1 MGNLFD
7 GTLGTVFY
15 FIVALSTIVSIHEY
29 GHYIVGRWCGV
40 HAEVFSIGFG
50 PILFSTTDK
59 KGTRWQLA
67 LIPMG
72 GYVKFLD
79 DDVTNPNLKSA
90 KLTGG
95 LNGASLPR
103 RAAIIF
109 AGPAFNFLFSV
120 LIFSS
125 IFQYSGGISELS
137 IIGKLKNIP
146 DLEETFVVGDHI
158 FEIEGQDV
166 KKFSSFINVAT
177 KLSPQKYVNY
187 TVLRNNEFISFK
199 GTFPFLPLVDH
210 LQPKSPAIKAG
221 LLVGDLILELDG
233 TPVYSLSSV
242 QEFVNESMG
251 RPIKLKVWRNKDI
264 LEIIVEPKRQ
274 DIPIENTFVSKWLI
288 GFSGGLF
295 FEPVRKSVGFD
306 ESLAGGVKQTWNVIS
321 SSIFGLTNII
331 AGTISSCNLQGPLG
345 IAEASG
351 DIARQGFVDFIWFIG
366 IMSTAIGLIN
376 LFPIPVLDG
385 GHLVFIAFE
394 AITRRPLNDHV
405 QKWLTLGGVG
415 VLLSLMIF
423 ALSNDLFC

>member
-95 LNGASLPR
+95 LNGASLPK

-146 DLEETFVVGDHI
+146 NLEETFVVGDHI

-166 KKFSSFINVAT
+166 KKLSSFINVAT

-251 RPIKLKVWRNKDI
+251 RAIKLKVWRNKSI

-274 DIPIENTFVSKWLI
+274 DIPLENTFVSKWLI

-394 AITRRPLNDHV
+394 AITRRPLNNHV

-415 VLLSLMIF
+415 ILLSLMIF

>member
-109 AGPAFNFLFSV
+109 AGPAFNFLFSI

-125 IFQYSGGISELS
+125 IFQYSGGISDLS

-146 DLEETFVVGDHI
+146 YLEDTFVVGDHI
-158 FEIEGQDV
+158 LEIEDQDV
-166 KKFSSFINVAT
+166 KDFSSFLKVAT
-177 KLSPQKYVNY
+177 TLSPQKYVSY
-187 TVLRNNEFISFK
+187 KVLRNNEFISFK

-242 QEFVNESMG
+242 QEFVSESMG
-251 RPIKLKVWRNKDI
+251 KAIKLKVWRNKNI
-264 LEIIVEPKRQ
+264 LEIIVEPKRE
-274 DIPIENTFVSKWLI
+274 DIPLGNTFVSKWLI

-306 ESLAGGVKQTWNVIS
+306 ESFAGGVKQTWNVIS

-394 AITRRPLNDHV
+394 AITRRPLNNHV

>member
-1 MGNLFD
+1 
-7 GTLGTVFY
+7 
-15 FIVALSTIVSIHEY
+15 
-29 GHYIVGRWCGV
+29 
-40 HAEVFSIGFG
+40 VFSIGFG

-95 LNGASLPR
+95 LNGASLSR

-109 AGPAFNFLFSV
+109 AGPAFNFLFSI

-125 IFQYSGGISELS
+125 IFQYSGGISDLS

-146 DLEETFVVGDHI
+146 DLEETFIVGDHI
-158 FEIEGQDV
+158 LEIEGQDV
-166 KKFSSFINVAT
+166 KDFSSFLKVAT
-177 KLSPQKYVNY
+177 TLRPQKYVSY
-187 TVLRNNEFISFK
+187 KVLRNNEFISFK

-221 LLVGDLILELDG
+221 LLVGDLILEIDG

-251 RPIKLKVWRNKDI
+251 RAIKLKVWRNKNI

-274 DIPIENTFVSKWLI
+274 DIPLENTFVSKWLI

-394 AITRRPLNDHV
+394 AITRRPLNNHV
-405 QKWLTLGGVG
+405 QKWLTLVGVG

>member
-95 LNGASLPR
+95 LNGASLSR

-109 AGPAFNFLFSV
+109 AGPAFNFLFSI

-125 IFQYSGGISELS
+125 IFQYSGGISDLS

-146 DLEETFVVGDHI
+146 DLEETFIVGDHI
-158 FEIEGQDV
+158 LEIEGQDV
-166 KKFSSFINVAT
+166 KDFSSFLKVAT
-177 KLSPQKYVNY
+177 TLSPQKYVSY
-187 TVLRNNEFISFK
+187 KVLRNNEFISFK

-233 TPVYSLSSV
+233 TPVYSLLSV
-242 QEFVNESMG
+242 QEFVSESMG
-251 RPIKLKVWRNKDI
+251 RAIKLKVWRNKNI
-264 LEIIVEPKRQ
+264 LEIMVEPKRQ
-274 DIPIENTFVSKWLI
+274 DIPLKNTFVSKWLI

-295 FEPVRKSVGFD
+295 FEPVRKSVSLD

-394 AITRRPLNDHV
+394 AITRRPLNNHV
-405 QKWLTLGGVG
+405 QKWLTLVGVG

>member
-95 LNGASLPR
+95 LNGASLSR

-109 AGPAFNFLFSV
+109 AGPAFNFLFSI

-125 IFQYSGGISELS
+125 IFQYSGGISDLS

-146 DLEETFVVGDHI
+146 DLEETFIVGDHI
-158 FEIEGQDV
+158 LEIEGQDV
-166 KKFSSFINVAT
+166 KDFSSFLKVAT
-177 KLSPQKYVNY
+177 TLRPQKYVSY
-187 TVLRNNEFISFK
+187 KVLRNNEFISFK

-242 QEFVNESMG
+242 QEFVSDSMG
-251 RPIKLKVWRNKDI
+251 RAIKLKVWRNKNI
-264 LEIIVEPKRQ
+264 LEIIVKPKRQ
-274 DIPIENTFVSKWLI
+274 DIPLENTFVSKWLI

-295 FEPVRKSVGFD
+295 FEPVRRSVGFD

-394 AITRRPLNDHV
+394 AITRRPLNNHV
-405 QKWLTLGGVG
+405 QKWLTLVGVG

>member
-95 LNGASLPR
+95 LNGASLSR

-109 AGPAFNFLFSV
+109 AGPAFNFLFSI

-125 IFQYSGGISELS
+125 IFQYSGGISDLS

-146 DLEETFVVGDHI
+146 DLEETFIVGDHI
-158 FEIEGQDV
+158 LEIEGQDV
-166 KKFSSFINVAT
+166 KDFSSFLKVAT
-177 KLSPQKYVNY
+177 TLRPQKYVSY
-187 TVLRNNEFISFK
+187 KVLRNNEFISFK

-233 TPVYSLSSV
+233 TPVYSLLSV
-242 QEFVNESMG
+242 QEFVSESMG
-251 RPIKLKVWRNKDI
+251 RAIKLKVWRNKNI
-264 LEIIVEPKRQ
+264 LEIMVEPKRQ
-274 DIPIENTFVSKWLI
+274 DIPLKNTFVSKWLI

-295 FEPVRKSVGFD
+295 FEPVRKSVSLD

-394 AITRRPLNDHV
+394 AITRKPLNNHV
-405 QKWLTLGGVG
+405 QKWLTLVGVG

>member
-125 IFQYSGGISELS
+125 IFQYSGGISDLS

-221 LLVGDLILELDG
+221 LLVGDLILELDD
-233 TPVYSLSSV
+233 TPVYSLSTV
-242 QEFVNESMG
+242 QEVVNESMG
-251 RPIKLKVWRNKDI
+251 RAIKLKVWRNKNT
-264 LEIIVEPKRQ
+264 LEIMVEPKRQ
-274 DIPIENTFVSKWLI
+274 DIPLENTFVSKWLI

-295 FEPVRKSVGFD
+295 FEPVRKSVSFD

-394 AITRRPLNDHV
+394 AITRRPLNNHV

>member
-95 LNGASLPR
+95 LNGASLSR

-109 AGPAFNFLFSV
+109 AGPAFNFLFSI

-125 IFQYSGGISELS
+125 IFQYSGGISDLS

-146 DLEETFVVGDHI
+146 DLEETFIVGDHI
-158 FEIEGQDV
+158 LEIEGQDV
-166 KKFSSFINVAT
+166 KDFSSFLKVAT
-177 KLSPQKYVNY
+177 TLRPQKYVSY
-187 TVLRNNEFISFK
+187 KVLRNNEFISFK

-233 TPVYSLSSV
+233 TPVYSLLSV
-242 QEFVNESMG
+242 QEFVSESMG
-251 RPIKLKVWRNKDI
+251 RAIKLKVWRNKNI
-264 LEIIVEPKRQ
+264 LEIMVEPKRQ
-274 DIPIENTFVSKWLI
+274 DIPLKNTFVSKWLI

-295 FEPVRKSVGFD
+295 FEPVRKSVSLD

-394 AITRRPLNDHV
+394 AITRRPLNNHV
-405 QKWLTLGGVG
+405 QKWLTLVGVG

>member
-1 MGNLFD
+1 MSSLFD

-15 FIVALSTIVSIHEY
+15 FVIALSTIVSIHEY

-50 PILFSTTDK
+50 PILFSKIDK

-79 DDVTNPNLKSA
+79 DDVVKTELQSE
-90 KLTGG
+90 KLSGG
-95 LNGASLPR
+95 LNAASLSKK
-103 RAAIIF
+103 AAIVF
-109 AGPAFNFLFSV
+109 AGPAFNFLFSI

-146 DLEETFVVGDHI
+146 DLEDTFIVGDHI

-166 KKFSSFINVAT
+166 RKFSSFIKVAT

-187 TVLRNNEFISFK
+187 TVLRNNEFISFT

-251 RPIKLKVWRNKDI
+251 RAIKLKVWRNKNI

-274 DIPIENTFVSKWLI
+274 DIPLENTFVSKWLI

-306 ESLAGGVKQTWNVIS
+306 ESFAGGVKQTWNVIS

-394 AITRRPLNDHV
+394 AITRRPLNNHV

-415 VLLSLMIF
+415 MLLSLMIF

>member
-125 IFQYSGGISELS
+125 IFQYSGGISDLS

-146 DLEETFVVGDHI
+146 DLEETFIVGDHI
-158 FEIEGQDV
+158 LEIEGQDV
-166 KKFSSFINVAT
+166 KDFSSFLRVAT
-177 KLSPQKYVNY
+177 TLSPQKYVSY
-187 TVLRNNEFISFK
+187 KVLRNNEFISFK

-221 LLVGDLILELDG
+221 LLVGDLILELDDM
-233 TPVYSLSSV
+233 PVYSLSTV
-242 QEFVNESMG
+242 QEVVNESMG
-251 RPIKLKVWRNKDI
+251 RGIKLKVWRNKNT
-264 LEIIVEPKRQ
+264 LEIMVEPKRQ
-274 DIPIENTFVSKWLI
+274 DIPLENTFVSKWLI

-295 FEPVRKSVGFD
+295 FEPVRKSVSFD

-394 AITRRPLNDHV
+394 AITRRPLNNHV

>member
-1 MGNLFD
+1 MSSLFD

-15 FIVALSTIVSIHEY
+15 FVIALSTIVSIHEY

-50 PILFSTTDK
+50 PILFSKTDK

-67 LIPMG
+67 IIPMG

-79 DDVTNPNLKSA
+79 DDVAKTTLKSA
-90 KLTGG
+90 KLSGG
-95 LNGASLPR
+95 LNGASLLKK
-103 RAAIIF
+103 AAIVF
-109 AGPAFNFLFSV
+109 AGPAFNFLFSI

-125 IFQYSGGISELS
+125 IFQYSGGVSELS

-146 DLEETFVVGDHI
+146 NIKENFAVGDHI
-158 FEIEGQDV
+158 LEIEGQDV
-166 KKFSSFINVAT
+166 KNLSSFLKVAT
-177 KLSPQKYVNY
+177 TLNPQKYVSY
-187 TVLRNNEFISFK
+187 KVLRNNEFISFK

-210 LQPKSPAIKAG
+210 LQPKSPAIQAG
-221 LLVGDLILELDG
+221 LLVGDLILELDDK
-233 TPVYSLSSV
+233 PVYSLSTV
-242 QEFVNESMG
+242 QEAVNSSMG
-251 RPIKLKVWRNKDI
+251 GVIKLKVWRNKNI
-264 LEIIVEPKRQ
+264 LEIMVKPKKQ
-274 DIPIENTFVSKWLI
+274 DIPLKDTFVSKWLI

-295 FEPVRKSVGFD
+295 FEPVRKSIGFE
-306 ESLAGGVKQTWNVIS
+306 ESLTGGIRQTWNVIS

-345 IAEASG
+345 IAEVSG
-351 DIARQGFVDFIWFIG
+351 DIARQGFIDFIWFIG
-366 IMSTAIGLIN
+366 VMSTAIGLIN

-394 AITRRPLNDHV
+394 AVTRRPLNTYV
-405 QKWLTLGGVG
+405 QKWLMLGGMG
-415 VLLSLMIF
+415 ILLTLMVF

>member
-95 LNGASLPR
+95 LNGASLSR

-109 AGPAFNFLFSV
+109 AGPAFNFLFSI

-125 IFQYSGGISELS
+125 IFQYSGGISDLS

-146 DLEETFVVGDHI
+146 DLEETFIVGDHI
-158 FEIEGQDV
+158 LEIEGQDV
-166 KKFSSFINVAT
+166 KDFSSFLKVAT
-177 KLSPQKYVNY
+177 TLRPQKYVSY
-187 TVLRNNEFISFK
+187 KVLRNNEFISFK

-242 QEFVNESMG
+242 QEFVSESMG
-251 RPIKLKVWRNKDI
+251 RAIKLKVWRNKNI
-264 LEIIVEPKRQ
+264 LEIMVEPKRQ
-274 DIPIENTFVSKWLI
+274 DIPLKNTFVSKWLI

-295 FEPVRKSVGFD
+295 FEPVRKSVSLD

-394 AITRRPLNDHV
+394 AITRRPLNNHV
-405 QKWLTLGGVG
+405 QKWLTLVGVG

>member
-1 MGNLFD
+1 M
-7 GTLGTVFY
+7 
-15 FIVALSTIVSIHEY
+15 
-29 GHYIVGRWCGV
+29 
-40 HAEVFSIGFG
+40 
-50 PILFSTTDK
+50 
-59 KGTRWQLA
+59 
-67 LIPMG
+67 
-72 GYVKFLD
+72 
-79 DDVTNPNLKSA
+79 
-90 KLTGG
+90 
-95 LNGASLPR
+95 
-103 RAAIIF
+103 
-109 AGPAFNFLFSV
+109 

-146 DLEETFVVGDHI
+146 DLEDTFIVGDHI

-166 KKFSSFINVAT
+166 KKFSSFIKVAT

-251 RPIKLKVWRNKDI
+251 RAIKLKVWRNKNI

-274 DIPIENTFVSKWLI
+274 DIPLENTFVSKWLI

-306 ESLAGGVKQTWNVIS
+306 ESFAGGVKQTWNVIS

-366 IMSTAIGLIN
+366 IMSTAIGVLN
-376 LFPIPVLDG
+376 LLPIPVLDG
-385 GHLVFIAFE
+385 GHLVMFAYE
-394 AITRRPLNDHV
+394 GITKRKPN
-405 QKWLTLGGVG
+405 QKYINYLGVINFKCRKL
-415 VLLSLMIF
+415 VF
-423 ALSNDLFC
+423 FRFF

>member
-50 PILFSTTDK
+50 PILFSATDK

-109 AGPAFNFLFSV
+109 AGPAFNFLLSV

-146 DLEETFVVGDHI
+146 DLEDTFIVGDHI

-166 KKFSSFINVAT
+166 RKFSSFIKVAT

-187 TVLRNNEFISFK
+187 TVLRNNEFISFT

-242 QEFVNESMG
+242 QEFVSESMG
-251 RPIKLKVWRNKDI
+251 RAIKLKVWRNKNI

-274 DIPIENTFVSKWLI
+274 DIPLENTFVSKWLI

-306 ESLAGGVKQTWNVIS
+306 ESFAGGVKQTWNVIS

-394 AITRRPLNDHV
+394 AITRRPLNNHV

-415 VLLSLMIF
+415 MLLSLMIF